1 MLLFIVGFAI
11 VAGLVPPPAPSDGA
25 QKVARFYAEHAD
37 RIRAGLVLTMIAGA
51 LTAPFVAAI
60 TVQMRRIEGEFS
72 PFAYTQLG
80 TGMLGV
86 LFFVLP
92 VMIMQAA
99 VFRTDRNPE
108 SILAIHDI
116 AWIMTPSSGATM
128 PEDMTA
134 ITKLGAPLALGFA
147 IFGPQNTKLYGWPT
161 WLSRS

>member
-11 VAGLVPPPAPSDGA
+11 IAGLVPPPAPSDGA

-92 VMIMQAA
+92 VMIIQAA

-116 AWIMTPSSGATM
+116 AWIMLVGTYSCAVVQCLVVGA
-128 PEDMTA
+128 
-134 ITKLGAPLALGFA
+134 
-147 IFGPQNTKLYGWPT
+147 
-161 WLSRS
+161 